1 MNKCEFCGA
10 PSQALQMCADCYDT
24 YKRLRAEDQ
33 QRERLNLR
41 ASGLSYKNSPEE
53 LAELAKKYLHPA
65 LVKEVVDE
73 AIEEIAG
80 GAYVLH

>member
-10 PSQALQMCADCYDT
+10 PTKTLRMCADCYDT
-24 YKRLRAEDQ
+24 YKKLRAEDQ

-41 ASGLSYKNSPEE
+41 ASGLQYENSPED
-53 LAELAKKYLHPA
+53 LAQIARKYLSPKAIDQTIQA
-65 LVKEVVDE
+65 L
-73 AIEEIAG
+73 AG